1 LGALDLVPPRV
12 FEAFL
17 YETPF
22 IGMVV
27 SSVEVYPE
35 ECLGGLWGYRAWSAV
50 DRTRRAIVEQAIP
63 YQKAERT
70 RRSVGIRPKLEWRC
84 KDMLYK
90 LCQLEPIGDFHSHP
104 NGKSGLSQPD
114 KDSMEIGD
122 VELVIAISRKNR
134 TTPWKYDDNR
144 KELSG
149 VFGDFRFT
157 MTLHSCYKPKQ
168 QNRTFEKI
176 DLLCP
181 FAVGIG
187 SKYFDTTL
195 RFPE

>member
-1 LGALDLVPPRV
+1 M
-12 FEAFL
+12 
-17 YETPF
+17 
-22 IGMVV
+22 IV
-27 SSVEVYPE
+27 SSVEAYPE

-50 DRTRRAIVEQAIP
+50 DKTRRAIIEQAIS

-70 RRSVGIRPKLEWRC
+70 TRTVEIKPRLEWRC

-90 LCQLEPIGDFHSHP
+90 LCQLELVGDFHSHP
-104 NGKSGLSQPD
+104 KGTSNLSQAD

-122 VELVIAISRKNR
+122 VELVIAISRKTR
-134 TTPWKYDDNR
+134 MAPWKYDDSR

-157 MTLHSCYKPKQ
+157 LTLHSCYKPKQ
-168 QNRTFEKI
+168 QNRKFEKI
-176 DLLCP
+176 HLLCP

-187 SKYFDTTL
+187 SKYFDTTI

>member
-1 LGALDLVPPRV
+1 MPPRV

-22 IGMVV
+22 IYMIV

-70 RRSVGIRPKLEWRC
+70 RRSVEIRPKLEWRC

-90 LCQLEPIGDFHSHP
+90 LCQLELVGDFHSHP
-104 NGKSGLSQPD
+104 NEESGLSQPD
-114 KDSMEIGD
+114 KDSMETGD
-122 VELVIAISRKNR
+122 IELVIAISRKNR
-134 TTPWKYDDNR
+134 ITPWKYDDNR

-157 MTLHSCYKPKQ
+157 MTLHSCYKPRK
-168 QNRTFEKI
+168 FGKI

-181 FAVGIG
+181 FVVGIG
-187 SKYFDTTL
+187 SKYFDTSL